1 AQTAPGDNVQ
11 LQTNLTISGQ
21 LNLSTADSLLELNGK
36 TLALNGTITGSGNL
50 KGDGGATLNIG
61 GSGSLGTLHFLSG
74 SQSLSVLTMNR
85 TSSGSVTLGNN
96 LLVDDTVN
104 LTNGVVDMGAFTL
117 TTNGNVAR
125 GSGWIIGNEQRYFA
139 CPNPPLG
146 TTCSVTF
153 DVGTTNGY
161 SPVS

>member
-1 AQTAPGDNVQ
+1 
-11 LQTNLTISGQ
+11 
-21 LNLSTADSLLELNGK
+21 
-36 TLALNGTITGSGNL
+36 
-50 KGDGGATLNIG
+50 
-61 GSGSLGTLHFLSG
+61 
-74 SQSLSVLTMNR
+74 
-85 TSSGSVTLGNN
+85 N

-161 SPVS
+161 SPVSEVMHVGPSAGTYNQTIKATETQHPGIHNVSANALQRYWTLSSVSGPSFSSADVTFQYRGDAPPAGDVVGT